1 MVWTTPGEDLVHC
14 TAGVFPRQVE
24 SYRQGRIFKRL
35 QAKQEVPTIKTMP
48 HCRWRF
54 LLALFAA
61 LTLPLE
67 AAAGLAMSIDGQGA
81 GAVMAAVDEAMATMP
96 EDCPMHQQQAPAPA
110 QTGDCGH
117 CGICHLAA
125 SGFAISSDAS
135 LAVVPAVE
143 TYGANVEAASLSHIP
158 EPPLLPPR
166 RSA

>member
-1 MVWTTPGEDLVHC
+1 
-14 TAGVFPRQVE
+14 
-24 SYRQGRIFKRL
+24 
-35 QAKQEVPTIKTMP
+35 MP

-110 QTGDCGH
+110 QTGDCG
-117 CGICHLAA
+117 
-125 SGFAISSDAS
+125 FAITSDAS

-143 TYGANVEAASLSHIP
+143 TYGATVEAPSLSHIP
-158 EPPLLPPR
+158 EPPQLPPR